1 MKVYLTKKNRVTTDF
16 VLLEADD
23 KFIYKSAGK
32 VGKSGI
38 FKSTSNA
45 GSANNAIEEIKKE
58 TEELT
63 KKGFSVSPLP
73 KDLAISDVVF
83 DKAKW
88 HINDN
93 FPTDLDPYQSYI
105 HTGLYVCWLVDTDL
119 YENDFKNNFQQSI
132 DRLLKRQ
139 STPVNFYAEQ
149 LDGIFDAS
157 GLAQEAIKFTTQYFD
172 FEKGQYIQDYLIA
185 LDPNDQQP
193 SMFYIADTWNNYN
206 KLKPIIDNRFMEWKQ
221 TS

>member
-1 MKVYLTKKNRVTTDF
+1 MSKTC
-16 VLLEADD
+16 LLL
-23 KFIYKSAGK
+23 S
-32 VGKSGI
+32 
-38 FKSTSNA
+38 
-45 GSANNAIEEIKKE
+45 
-58 TEELT
+58 
-63 KKGFSVSPLP
+63 
-73 KDLAISDVVF
+73 
-83 DKAKW
+83 
-88 HINDN
+88 
-93 FPTDLDPYQSYI
+93 
-105 HTGLYVCWLVDTDL
+105 
-119 YENDFKNNFQQSI
+119 
-132 DRLLKRQ
+132 LLKRQ